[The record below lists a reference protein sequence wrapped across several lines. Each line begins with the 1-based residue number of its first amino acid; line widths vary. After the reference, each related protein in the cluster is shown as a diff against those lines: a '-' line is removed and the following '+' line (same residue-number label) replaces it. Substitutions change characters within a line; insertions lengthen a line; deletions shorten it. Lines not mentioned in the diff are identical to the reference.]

1 MNHKLTVLIITGI
14 TLVSSTAWYP
24 LQEDEL
30 TKSKER
36 GKALYEELC
45 VTCHLADGT
54 GTEGVFPPLAKSDYL
69 TKNKEGSIRAI
80 KYGQEGEIKVNGV
93 VYNNIMPA
101 PGLNDQEVADL
112 MNYIQNS
119 WGNKG
124 KYVTASEVAKVE
136 E

>member
-1 MNHKLTVLIITGI
+1 MNNKLTVLIIATVI
-14 TLVSSTAWYP
+14 LVSSTALYP
-24 LQEDEL
+24 SQEDEL

-54 GTEGVFPPLAKSDYL
+54 GTEAVFPPLAKSDYL
-69 TKNKEGSIRAI
+69 MKNKEGSIRAI

-124 KYVTASEVAKVE
+124 KYVTADEIAKVGK
-136 E
+136 